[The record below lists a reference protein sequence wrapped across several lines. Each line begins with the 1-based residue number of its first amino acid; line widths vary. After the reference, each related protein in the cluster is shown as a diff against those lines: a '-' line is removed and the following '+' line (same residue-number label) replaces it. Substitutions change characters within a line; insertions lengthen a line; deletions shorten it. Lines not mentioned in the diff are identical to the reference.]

1 MPRVVKPKRFPW
13 KLAFTLAAWTVV
25 AASAA
30 YAAKQVQNFV
40 FTDNH
45 FALRGGITLEG
56 AKYVSKARL
65 LQTFANDYG
74 RSAFRT
80 PMAERRRRLLAIDW
94 VEEASIS
101 RLWPNRLL
109 VRVKER
115 KPVAFVTMPN
125 QQYLLIDAA
134 GVFLSPPAKIRFSLP
149 VLTGVTEEQSEEQ
162 RSARVGAMSTLV
174 SELGSEASKL
184 SEINADNL
192 RNLHVITR
200 VEGHAAELWMGDR
213 NFLPRFQNFM
223 QHYPEISRTS
233 PDASVFDLRLDDRIT
248 AK

>member
-1 MPRVVKPKRFPW
+1 MPKPAPSKRFPW
-13 KLAFTLAAWTVV
+13 KLFFTIAAWLGV

-30 YAAKQVQNFV
+30 YAARRVETFV
-40 FTDNH
+40 LTDIH
-45 FALRGGITLEG
+45 FALRGGVTLEG
-56 AKYVSKARL
+56 VKYASKARL

-101 RLWPNRLL
+101 RLWPNKLL

-115 KPVAFVTMPN
+115 KPVAFVNMPN
-125 QQYLLIDAA
+125 QQYVLIDAA
-134 GVFLSPPAKIRFSLP
+134 GVFLTPPPRARFSLP
-149 VLTGVTEEQSEEQ
+149 VLTGLTEEQSEEE

-174 SELGSEASKL
+174 AELGPEAEKV
-184 SEINADNL
+184 SEINAQNL
-192 RNLHVITR
+192 QDLRVITQ
-200 VEGHAAELWMGDR
+200 VNGHAAELWMGDR

-223 QHYPEISRTS
+223 HHYPEIARTS
-233 PDASVFDLRLDDRIT
+233 PGASVFDLRLDDRIT
-248 AK
+248 TK